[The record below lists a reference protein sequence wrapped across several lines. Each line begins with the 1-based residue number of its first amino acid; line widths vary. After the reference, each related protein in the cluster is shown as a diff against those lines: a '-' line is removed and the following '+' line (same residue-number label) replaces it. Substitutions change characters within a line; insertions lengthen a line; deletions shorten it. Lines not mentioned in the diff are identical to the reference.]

1 MNKRIREILKMII
14 KNPEM
19 KLSAL
24 TSELDLTRRQIN
36 YAINQFNEDLEMKNI
51 PTIQRSHSG
60 DITVPIEVIQMMS
73 QLDQE
78 TVDEQ
83 ATLALTEGERGALIV
98 MTLITNIEYVSLD
111 HLLDIVEVSKT
122 TIMDDIKRTDVLLR
136 NYSLTI
142 QYDRINGYQ
151 LAGSEHRILQLLSDL
166 VKKCPIFRR
175 ETIRGK
181 LVHGVTEEEIV
192 HLVHN
197 MEQMLH
203 LSYSDESM
211 DYLQTAARFLVSRG
225 IKVSTKPDFF
235 PGEVSNTPEYRMLT
249 ILVGETA
256 WKLSKSYLEWFT
268 LLFLTSNI
276 FESKTTQNYDS
287 DQDLRK
293 LISQMVEN
301 FQNQTLI
308 MIDDREDFERRIL
321 SHLRPAC
328 FRIRFNLSLGVY
340 SVDSLIKDSNHA
352 ILIDLMKELIIPI
365 ENWLNKAFPNDEL
378 DLLSYYFGYQLSS
391 HNKLNKQ
398 RPRAVVVCTNGVMVS
413 KLVRANMEKLFPEIH
428 FLASLS
434 VRDFYKFE
442 VDYDLVFTTTP
453 LNSAMMQFII
463 DPIMT
468 YQEQI
473 SLRYRVLSD
482 LGITKVDR
490 ALDELLKI
498 VKKYATVNDQASL
511 REELQY
517 FLVKQ
522 DESTPLDNFQ
532 VLPSLTHYLRPN
544 YVQVI
549 DQEMTWEEAV
559 SLACQPLLDHQII
572 DSRFINDCVNQIKQ
586 PGYAGYLGM
595 RTCIPHTTV
604 DKGVIND
611 GVSIMVCQKPVIF
624 PNGEAISLILPL
636 SFFDLTKH
644 LRAINQIAD
653 IAKDDSLIDQLVASA
668 DEKTIYQLLRQ
679 SS

>member
-1 MNKRIREILKMII
+1 
-14 KNPEM
+14 
-19 KLSAL
+19 
-24 TSELDLTRRQIN
+24 
-36 YAINQFNEDLEMKNI
+36 
-51 PTIQRSHSG
+51 
-60 DITVPIEVIQMMS
+60 
-73 QLDQE
+73 
-78 TVDEQ
+78 
-83 ATLALTEGERGALIV
+83 
-98 MTLITNIEYVSLD
+98 
-111 HLLDIVEVSKT
+111 
-122 TIMDDIKRTDVLLR
+122 
-136 NYSLTI
+136 
-142 QYDRINGYQ
+142 
-151 LAGSEHRILQLLSDL
+151 
-166 VKKCPIFRR
+166 
-175 ETIRGK
+175 
-181 LVHGVTEEEIV
+181 
-192 HLVHN
+192 
-197 MEQMLH
+197 
-203 LSYSDESM
+203 
-211 DYLQTAARFLVSRG
+211 
-225 IKVSTKPDFF
+225 
-235 PGEVSNTPEYRMLT
+235 
-249 ILVGETA
+249 
-256 WKLSKSYLEWFT
+256 
-268 LLFLTSNI
+268 
-276 FESKTTQNYDS
+276 
-287 DQDLRK
+287 
-293 LISQMVEN
+293 
-301 FQNQTLI
+301 
-308 MIDDREDFERRIL
+308 
-321 SHLRPAC
+321 
-328 FRIRFNLSLGVY
+328 
-340 SVDSLIKDSNHA
+340 
-352 ILIDLMKELIIPI
+352 
-365 ENWLNKAFPNDEL
+365 
-378 DLLSYYFGYQLSS
+378 
-391 HNKLNKQ
+391 
-398 RPRAVVVCTNGVMVS
+398 NGVMVS

>member
-83 ATLALTEGERGALIV
+83 ATLALTEGERGTLIV

-122 TIMDDIKRTDVLLR
+122 TIMDDIKRTDALLR

-166 VKKCPIFRR
+166 VKQCPILRR

-211 DYLQTAARFLVSRG
+211 EYLQTAARFLVS
-225 IKVSTKPDFF
+225 
-235 PGEVSNTPEYRMLT
+235 
-249 ILVGETA
+249 ETA

-308 MIDDREDFERRIL
+308 MIDDPEDFERRIL

-498 VKKYATVNDQASL
+498 VKKYATVNDRASL

-572 DSRFINDCVNQIKQ
+572 DSRFISDCVNQIKQ

-668 DEKTIYQLLRQ
+668 DGKTIYQLLRQ